1 MVAGK
6 HPVSGLPTGHTPKA
20 LAMEEWM
27 KWTCEEPMMQL
38 EATSAR
44 AVDVAVELGKAG
56 QDTIIL
62 SLLGADEDEV
72 AVVIDDSSDSD
83 DMQFVD
89 LGSDDASEGGWS

>member
-27 KWTCEEPMMQL
+27 KWTCDEPVMQL

-44 AVDVAVELGKAG
+44 AVDVAVGLGQAG
-56 QDTIIL
+56 QNPLVL
-62 SLLGADEDEV
+62 SLLGADEEI
-72 AVVIDDSSDSD
+72 AVVIDGDSD
-83 DMQFVD
+83 EVEHFYECE
-89 LGSDDASEGGWS
+89 SDEASQ